1 MDSSRNAMTNENEI
15 PLTADCIL
23 MTSVDFHNN
32 DSELFCHLCKNL
44 LISPKKCSNCNYYF
58 CEYCFDSQNNAHE
71 CKNKT
76 MIEIEDRIKLK
87 LDKVIILCP
96 TCQERIS
103 LFNYPSHCRIIHKK
117 KCFNCDSVNPK
128 SKNKKIFFLD
138 YLTKKKQIISQCYK
152 KENIPKQISN
162 KLCFQI
168 FVKSGNYRGFM
179 ASDSDGWMLF
189 TRYRPNGDY
198 FSLKFDSGEKLIQIY
213 DKRREKWV
221 CLGPHYNKGIGIYD
235 INYGSIHI
243 DPYSHEMIST
253 SGRTEGMPL
262 TLRMT
267 DFYFFFYRPTDLYQF
282 CAIELIYPGD
292 DE

>member
-1 MDSSRNAMTNENEI
+1 
-15 PLTADCIL
+15 
-23 MTSVDFHNN
+23 
-32 DSELFCHLCKNL
+32 
-44 LISPKKCSNCNYYF
+44 
-58 CEYCFDSQNNAHE
+58 
-71 CKNKT
+71 
-76 MIEIEDRIKLK
+76 
-87 LDKVIILCP
+87 
-96 TCQERIS
+96 
-103 LFNYPSHCRIIHKK
+103 
-117 KCFNCDSVNPK
+117 
-128 SKNKKIFFLD
+128 
-138 YLTKKKQIISQCYK
+138 
-152 KENIPKQISN
+152 
-162 KLCFQI
+162 
-168 FVKSGNYRGFM
+168 M